1 MREAL
6 ASTTLTSLPREASD
20 LSRPPEHSDRF
31 DSDALGNFCAAPLL
45 RPLEKPGRT
54 WRNLETLRR
63 PYHHVLRRQPVVFV
77 LIFAAICRQKRKGRS
92 RSPSDA
98 LPDQDENANREECSP
113 AQSNYKRPE
122 HRSLPNPPCRSVHQR
137 PERHPISL

>member
-31 DSDALGNFCAAPLL
+31 DLDALGNFCAALLL

-54 WRNLETLRR
+54 WHRTATARTWTVENKSRT
-63 PYHHVLRRQPVVFV
+63 PCTRQF
-77 LIFAAICRQKRKGRS
+77 
-92 RSPSDA
+92 D
-98 LPDQDENANREECSP
+98 
-113 AQSNYKRPE
+113 
-122 HRSLPNPPCRSVHQR
+122 
-137 PERHPISL
+137 